1 MSNPPTEV
9 DSGASIGDVLVRPDG
24 GIVVLRHQV
33 GGPCVALCLV
43 DDRGGE
49 AYLDVRDY
57 ETVGSVVPSLWEF
70 RLRTVWFTR
79 EPDDEEERRT

>member
-1 MSNPPTEV
+1 M
-9 DSGASIGDVLVRPDG
+9 RPDG
-24 GIVVLRHQV
+24 GIVVLRHHV

-49 AYLDVRDY
+49 AYLDITCY

-70 RLRTVWFTR
+70 RLSTLRFDLANSKFAV
-79 EPDDEEERRT
+79 